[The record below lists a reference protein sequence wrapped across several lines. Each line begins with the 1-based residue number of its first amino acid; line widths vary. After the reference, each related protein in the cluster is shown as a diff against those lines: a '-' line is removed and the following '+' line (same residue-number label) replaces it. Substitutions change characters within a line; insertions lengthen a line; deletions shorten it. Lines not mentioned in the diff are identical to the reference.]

1 MESDG
6 GNVADA
12 GVREPLEGLVQCEG
26 IPRKSWMTK
35 CVAVQNDA
43 DVVVGKGICH
53 NVDLASSLIVTT
65 HLLEMIVSQFKLPS
79 PYQSVTYP
87 PTGCS
92 N

>member
-1 MESDG
+1 MENDC

-12 GVREPLEGLVQCEG
+12 GVREPPEGVVQCEG

-35 CVAVQNDA
+35 CVALQNDA
-43 DVVVGKGICH
+43 GVVVAKEFAIMWTWP
-53 NVDLASSLIVTT
+53 SSLIVTT
-65 HLLEMIVSQFKLPS
+65 NLLEMIVSQFKLQS